1 MLIQTDLKNHLYL
14 FWFGNH
20 GNLSIWEV
28 CASECTFYSNRIG
41 NELVLAVVVLGV
53 CGRFSFYF
61 FISFSFSFWVV
72 VMIATC
78 NVYIIRCVS
87 GCPECLPAIRRRY
100 TLSRRQMY
108 KAVAAV
114 IVLVNV
120 HWEIDTYNRT
130 FCWSLCFTAA
140 KEFRGRCQIEGRW
153 QCTPIFKVAHPQL
166 WTCKLP
172 FWIGSFLYVCVCIW
186 KSSG

>member
-1 MLIQTDLKNHLYL
+1 MAVAMAAAAMTQR
-14 FWFGNH
+14 FGSGLMGQNTKETKISNAYPN
-20 GNLSIWEV
+20 GFEESFVFILVWKSWQFINLRSV
-28 CASECTFYSNRIG
+28 CVSECTFYSNRIG

-120 HWEIDTYNRT
+120 H
-130 FCWSLCFTAA
+130 
-140 KEFRGRCQIEGRW
+140 
-153 QCTPIFKVAHPQL
+153 
-166 WTCKLP
+166 
-172 FWIGSFLYVCVCIW
+172 
-186 KSSG
+186 